1 MAIAVNFDPRHTSRL
16 HEFSNLHKAWSLSLI
31 FAVLI
36 GVQAL
41 AFLILGTGRAGLGL
55 ALSILIFSSLL
66 ALACAWRAFRRAQGI
81 SAMFWFL
88 FAVVLVVLLVPTA
101 FQTYDALFGQS
112 TLSDS
117 TWRLL
122 YCLYGAPILMILFL
136 PDTYRRTRV
145 KTEIFLDLF

>member
-1 MAIAVNFDPRHTSRL
+1 MATAVNFDPRHNSRL
-16 HEFSNLHKAWSLSLI
+16 HVFANLHQTWLVSLI

-36 GVQAL
+36 GAQAVG
-41 AFLILGTGRAGLGL
+41 FLILGTGRSGLGV
-55 ALSILIFSSLL
+55 ALSILILSSLL

-81 SAMFWFL
+81 SALFWFL

-112 TLSDS
+112 PLSDS

-122 YCLYGAPILMILFL
+122 YCLY
-136 PDTYRRTRV
+136 
-145 KTEIFLDLF
+145 